1 MGDSIQAPESI
12 LKVEPGSLV
21 LTGIEWFTVTGATP
35 PAGSSLQVD
44 DMSTTLAD
52 PVAGARPVD
61 HPDVGIAANFL
72 RNTLSKRPGFV
83 GAMLLAGHRG
93 ELVVYSQWRNSDSPP
108 AAFPDPFPDDWS
120 IASALPGLSRFEART
135 FESEYTGPE
144 PATEISMAKT
154 PHAHFG
160 YFTVTPS
167 NQSRM
172 MDLAREHAPGSFKVP
187 GLKAVNFHRSLDGK
201 RVINLGLWS
210 SFDQMLALLARP
222 GFKKGAEYWLE
233 VAGFRPHY
241 FSVASVVN

>member
-1 MGDSIQAPESI
+1 MVDSIQASESVVR
-12 LKVEPGSLV
+12 VEPGSPV
-21 LTGIEWFTVTGATP
+21 LTGIEWFTVAGATP
-35 PAGSSLQVD
+35 PAGSSLSVD

-52 PVAGARPVD
+52 PVAGATPAG
-61 HPDVGIAANFL
+61 HPDVGLAIAFIRDVL
-72 RNTLSKRPGFV
+72 RQRRGFV
-83 GAMLLAGHRG
+83 GAVLLAGHRG
-93 ELVVYSQWRNSDSPP
+93 ELVVYSQWRQDS
-108 AAFPDPFPDDWS
+108 ASTVSFPDEWS
-120 IASALPGLSRFEART
+120 IAPALPGHPRFDARLY
-135 FESEYTGPE
+135 ESDYTGPE
-144 PATEISMAKT
+144 PVTEISMSRT

-167 NQSRM
+167 DQPRM

-210 SFDQMLALLARP
+210 SFDQMLALLSRP

-241 FSVASVVN
+241 FTVAAVVD